1 MPVFSVRDDELDPG
15 VIVISAVPDL
25 DVAALHERVDID
37 GLHEFL
43 SGRPDA
49 RRLDVVLTDLYLPDP
64 DMLVAISDAAN
75 SFGLALRLSR
85 EIHGD

>member
-1 MPVFSVRDDELDPG
+1 MQVFSVSDDELDPG

-25 DVAALHERVDID
+25 DVAALHERVDVD
-37 GLHEFL
+37 GLHKFL

-49 RRLDVVLTDLYLPDP
+49 RRLDVVLTDLPDP